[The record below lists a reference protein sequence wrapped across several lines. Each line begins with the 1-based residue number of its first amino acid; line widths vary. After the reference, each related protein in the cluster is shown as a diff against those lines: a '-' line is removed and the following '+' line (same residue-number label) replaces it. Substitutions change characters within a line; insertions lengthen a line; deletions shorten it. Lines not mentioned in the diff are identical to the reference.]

1 MAATL
6 KDVAE
11 HAGVSIATVSRVLN
25 EPEKVAEQSRIKVL
39 NAIDEL
45 GYSSNLLAKSLRK
58 DGLNAV
64 FVLLPSLSDPF
75 FAQINQGISDV
86 LASYGYLMLTV
97 ATEGMHN
104 LEEEYLLKAKSMGL
118 AGVLIYTAHRRMPSS
133 WEAFCAN
140 FPILFLS
147 NTDPLG
153 VPNAEQLPI
162 PWGELGSQ
170 IASYL
175 LKQGRRRF
183 LYLANDISGFS
194 PDFLAGLQS
203 TVQQAGGLCGHCRA
217 DASLDDAARE
227 LNRYC
232 RQSGET
238 PDAVIT
244 QNCFQGAGVL
254 LSLAGQKLH
263 VPQDV
268 AVLCLENSRLAQ
280 LPTPQLSVWG
290 PSGYQV
296 GVVGSRRLL
305 DLIRAGTGEAL
316 PPLGDEIGL
325 TLIARGSTDAAE

>member
-25 EPEKVAEQSRIKVL
+25 DPEKVAEQSRIKVL
-39 NAIDEL
+39 SAIDEL

-75 FAQINQGISDV
+75 FAQMNQGISDV
-86 LASYGYLMLTV
+86 LASCGYLMLMV

-104 LEEEYLLKAKSMGL
+104 LEDEYLLKAKSMGL
-118 AGVLIYTAHRRMPSS
+118 AGALIYTAHRRMPSS
-133 WEAFCAN
+133 WDAFCAN

-147 NTDPLG
+147 DTDPRG
-153 VPNAEQLPI
+153 VPNAERLPI
-162 PWGELGSQ
+162 PWGKLGGQ
-170 IASYL
+170 VASYL
-175 LKQGRRRF
+175 LDQGRRRF
-183 LYLANDISGFS
+183 LYLAGDISGFS

-203 TVQQAGGLCGHCRA
+203 AVQQAGGSCGHCRA

-232 RQSGET
+232 RQLGEA

-244 QNCFQGAGVL
+244 QNCFQGAGAL
-254 LSLAGQKLH
+254 FALAGQGLH
-263 VPQDV
+263 VPRDA

-280 LPTPQLSVWG
+280 LPTPNLSVWG

-305 DLIRAGTGEAL
+305 DLIRAGNGEPAS
-316 PPLGDEIGL
+316 PLREEIGL
-325 TLIARGSTDAAE
+325 TLVARGSTDAAE